1 MFDVAVSPSEWGEG
15 FSNTIAEA
23 MSRALPVIATDVGD
37 STVLIGNAGLIIP
50 PSNSTDLAEA
60 LCEIYN
66 KPLAARSVMGMNARE
81 RIVARF
87 ELKRM
92 ATTFQD
98 VMTRIGGRLDR
109 SNH

>member
-1 MFDVAVSPSEWGEG
+1 MGRGLFKYYCR
-15 FSNTIAEA
+15 SNVLRI
-23 MSRALPVIATDVGD
+23 PVIATDVGD
-37 STVLIGNAGLIIP
+37 STVLIGNAGFIIP

-60 LCEIYN
+60 LCEVYN